1 MRERPVTITIFGILN
16 IGFGLLGL
24 GWVLL
29 SKLLEGFDFSRG
41 GASLSAY
48 FSTMAA
54 IWDAINKDP
63 AFALWNQI
71 SFPLDIVAGVA
82 LTAAGLGL
90 LLLKNW
96 SRLVSNGW
104 AVYTIISVFVNL
116 AVLFVALYRVLAGAL
131 HTSSTG
137 DVVLVLMLAA
147 IGAALTLAYPIL
159 LLYFMARPNVVQAFQ
174 REPVAPNAG
183 II

>member
-1 MRERPVTITIFGILN
+1 
-16 IGFGLLGL
+16 
-24 GWVLL
+24 
-29 SKLLEGFDFSRG
+29 
-41 GASLSAY
+41 
-48 FSTMAA
+48 
-54 IWDAINKDP
+54 
-63 AFALWNQI
+63 
-71 SFPLDIVAGVA
+71 
-82 LTAAGLGL
+82 
-90 LLLKNW
+90 
-96 SRLVSNGW
+96 
-104 AVYTIISVFVNL
+104 
-116 AVLFVALYRVLAGAL
+116 VALYRVLAGAL